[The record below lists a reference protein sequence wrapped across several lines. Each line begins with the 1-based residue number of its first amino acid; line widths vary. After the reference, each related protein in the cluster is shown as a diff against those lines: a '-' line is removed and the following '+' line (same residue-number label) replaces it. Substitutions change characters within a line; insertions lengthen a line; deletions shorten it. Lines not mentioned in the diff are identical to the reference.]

1 MLSSNHS
8 YRKDSQMSGHFSD
21 SLSKQDIIE
30 DPETKIKYR
39 KGNKIGGGG
48 FGEVYE
54 FFEIDNG
61 RKRAAKIIP
70 NSNIDN
76 DPLSNA
82 AYNNE
87 NNFNTILDFKYLCKC
102 HSTFKDNKNAYFILD
117 YQPNKTLN
125 ELIEKRQL
133 SELEIKHYC
142 LELLLAIEYL
152 HERNIIHRDIKL
164 SNVLL
169 SERMEVRLCDFGLA
183 IENGLEA
190 QKNICGTPNYI
201 APELLEHKNGLN
213 YSYEVD
219 IWAFGIILYTL
230 YYHKTPFEHGGKS
243 RTKSNIQSIDYSF
256 PKEINISKEAKE
268 LIKSILV
275 KSPHL
280 RPKID
285 QIKAHPFFKN
295 GKGIPK
301 YLPDSTLVRAM
312 SPEEEENYVNKA
324 INDGECLD
332 KDINLPSKDKKNNK
346 SYFSKENNEQN
357 EMSDDHESDS
367 SSMDDDS
374 DDEKNNKNNNGIINK
389 DNNDYHPENNI
400 IQNNIPYNNEK
411 GTFRE
416 EKSENS
422 KEETTKKVY
431 NKQTSTRKDLSINE
445 NNNKSCGK
453 MSETARF
460 ISNNGS
466 SSDIFN
472 SPAFKFKEREE
483 SSKLIKDD
491 IKLNDSSLENKI
503 NDIIPE
509 IKINETY
516 KNKDKNLS
524 NNCIIDNTFRNTNT
538 GSTSTNLNKN
548 ENSDNDII
556 IFNSLTIKGI
566 NDVTVSKY
574 IDLSDKCGIG
584 YILTNGDVGA
594 CFNDGTKMVRIKS
607 TLNIVYINEKGEM
620 SLNRMKKTINN
631 PDYETK
637 VNALLLFNKTFVK
650 KNKTKSSFEL
660 NSHNPKQFIDL
671 YVKKWI
677 KSHHAF
683 FFLLSNEKVQV
694 IFDDKTQVIFDFP
707 NKKVIYMN
715 KKKQITE
722 KSLSQMKSMKSNDEE
737 MNKRVK
743 YAKKILSKA

>member
-1 MLSSNHS
+1 
-8 YRKDSQMSGHFSD
+8 
-21 SLSKQDIIE
+21 
-30 DPETKIKYR
+30 
-39 KGNKIGGGG
+39 
-48 FGEVYE
+48 
-54 FFEIDNG
+54 
-61 RKRAAKIIP
+61 
-70 NSNIDN
+70 
-76 DPLSNA
+76 
-82 AYNNE
+82 
-87 NNFNTILDFKYLCKC
+87 
-102 HSTFKDNKNAYFILD
+102 
-117 YQPNKTLN
+117 
-125 ELIEKRQL
+125 
-133 SELEIKHYC
+133 
-142 LELLLAIEYL
+142 
-152 HERNIIHRDIKL
+152 
-164 SNVLL
+164 
-169 SERMEVRLCDFGLA
+169 
-183 IENGLEA
+183 
-190 QKNICGTPNYI
+190 
-201 APELLEHKNGLN
+201 
-213 YSYEVD
+213 
-219 IWAFGIILYTL
+219 
-230 YYHKTPFEHGGKS
+230 
-243 RTKSNIQSIDYSF
+243 
-256 PKEINISKEAKE
+256 
-268 LIKSILV
+268 
-275 KSPHL
+275 
-280 RPKID
+280 
-285 QIKAHPFFKN
+285 
-295 GKGIPK
+295 
-301 YLPDSTLVRAM
+301 
-312 SPEEEENYVNKA
+312 
-324 INDGECLD
+324 
-332 KDINLPSKDKKNNK
+332 
-346 SYFSKENNEQN
+346 
-357 EMSDDHESDS
+357 MSDDHESDS

-400 IQNNIPYNNEK
+400 IQNNIAYNNEK
-411 GTFRE
+411 GTFREE

-431 NKQTSTRKDLSINE
+431 NKQTSTRKDLSIND

-509 IKINETY
+509 IKINDDY

-650 KNKTKSSFEL
+650 KNKTKSSF
-660 NSHNPKQFIDL
+660 
-671 YVKKWI
+671 
-677 KSHHAF
+677 
-683 FFLLSNEKVQV
+683 
-694 IFDDKTQVIFDFP
+694 
-707 NKKVIYMN
+707 
-715 KKKQITE
+715 
-722 KSLSQMKSMKSNDEE
+722 
-737 MNKRVK
+737 
-743 YAKKILSKA
+743 